1 MAVLKSRLNDI
12 TGTLDI
18 NHSKVQEKNPLVGII
33 MGSDSDLP
41 KMKAAAEILEEFGV
55 PFEVTIVSAH
65 RYVIFKQLWC
75 LLKRCN
81 KNIVEPQ
88 IACSSTPK
96 KLICEA

>member
-1 MAVLKSRLNDI
+1 MAVLKSRSNDI
-12 TGTLDI
+12 MGTLDI

-65 RYVIFKQLWC
+65 RYVYFQTIMVPF
-75 LLKRCN
+75 
-81 KNIVEPQ
+81 
-88 IACSSTPK
+88 
-96 KLICEA
+96 EAM